1 MLRWSVDVLSCAR
14 ENWLFSKAGLK
25 CSTLIASCLRMM
37 NVSTKLPYGFRLKL
51 IPQKLTFLNLDNSV
65 FVYFLI
71 STARQTKLTREILN
85 SGVCFWRPND
95 KKLRLLSLGLHKNE
109 SSKKSVEF
117 RRAVICMTRKFELS
131 SLSQKGFRIINRV
144 LFCRTLFDSHCSFF
158 HRKRFSKKIDNFF
171 VHSSR
176 IFQQINFGKRLYF
189 CTRILI

>member
-1 MLRWSVDVLSCAR
+1 MLRWTVDVLSCAR

-71 STARQTKLTREILN
+71 STARQTKLTSEILN

-109 SSKKSVEF
+109 SSKKCWVSPGCDLHDKEIRTNF
-117 RRAVICMTRKFELS
+117 AFPKRFC
-131 SLSQKGFRIINRV
+131 IINRV
-144 LFCRTLFDSHCSFF
+144 LFYRTLFDSHCSFF